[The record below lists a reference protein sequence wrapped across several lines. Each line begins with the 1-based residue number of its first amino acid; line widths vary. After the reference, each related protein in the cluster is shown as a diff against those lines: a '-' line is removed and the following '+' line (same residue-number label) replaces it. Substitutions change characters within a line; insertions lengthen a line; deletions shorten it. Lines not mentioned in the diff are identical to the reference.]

1 MFLRHSFNQFVE
13 QFPVQ
18 FLSPFALGAIGFKDI
33 FELKMSL
40 FTFAHHYP
48 TCECLVFEAPHCTVH
63 CTPGQVRDTRDHL
76 GRGRFNGYSFRKL
89 LFPGAVSL
97 FERYWKDSLYFSPDG
112 PSCCS
117 SKAVTFQV
125 LH

>member
-1 MFLRHSFNQFVE
+1 MCIAYKEPHFTSF
-13 QFPVQ
+13 
-18 FLSPFALGAIGFKDI
+18 
-33 FELKMSL
+33 
-40 FTFAHHYP
+40 
-48 TCECLVFEAPHCTVH
+48 
-63 CTPGQVRDTRDHL
+63 QVRDTRDHL

-125 LH
+125 LHCSMAAIFK